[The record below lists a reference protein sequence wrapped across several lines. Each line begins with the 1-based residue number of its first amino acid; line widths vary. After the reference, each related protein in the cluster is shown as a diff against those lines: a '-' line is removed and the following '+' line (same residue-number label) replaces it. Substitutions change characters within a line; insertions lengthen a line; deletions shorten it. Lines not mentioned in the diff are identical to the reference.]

1 MLWDVDLFNQAGRR
15 MSLAAFTEVRALFIN
30 ASWRKGSQQT
40 YFASDCLA
48 HMGKLHTLSLRGAPS
63 FKSIFP

>member
-1 MLWDVDLFNQAGRR
+1 
-15 MSLAAFTEVRALFIN
+15 MSLAAFTEVRALFVN

-48 HMGKLHTLSLRGAPS
+48 HMDKLHTLSLRGALSHLSVIPCILAS
-63 FKSIFP
+63 FGY